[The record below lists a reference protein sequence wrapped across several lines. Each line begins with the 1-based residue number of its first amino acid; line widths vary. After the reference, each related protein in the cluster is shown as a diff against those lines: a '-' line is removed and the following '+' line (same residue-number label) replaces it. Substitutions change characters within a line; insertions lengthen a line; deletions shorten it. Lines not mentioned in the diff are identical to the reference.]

1 MGAGYGN
8 KAWLEKASGEMATLA
23 PGGRIS
29 TEVVEEEVECLREAW
44 ADPSEDEHMPLGQ
57 MLEGLVDPAKLEEMD
72 LFDRMQLA
80 CVIKVCRESGTLSDA
95 GRKLFGSSR
104 ERKKTA
110 NDADRLR
117 KYLTRF
123 GLSWQDVQENI

>member
-1 MGAGYGN
+1 
-8 KAWLEKASGEMATLA
+8 MATLA

-29 TEVVEEEVECLREAW
+29 TEVVDEEVECLRVAW
-44 ADPSEDEHMPLGQ
+44 AEPAENDSGQ
-57 MLEGLVDPAKLEEMD
+57 LLEGLVDGDKLEEMD

-80 CVIKVCRESGTLSDA
+80 GVVKVCRESGTLSDA

-123 GLSWQDVQENI
+123 GLSWQDVQKNI